1 MPSPRPAPIARLD
14 QMSVL
19 ASPIRQ
25 EMLDMIARVG
35 RPVCLTEVGS
45 LLGRPSDGLYY
56 HARMLEK
63 SGLLKSSGSR
73 TRQGRRETRF
83 RAVAPQFILRYPK
96 SGSRSTRALVSIVGS
111 LLRLG
116 LRDFR
121 RALAGGQ
128 ARTDGP
134 TRDLWALRTTGW
146 LRPEHVR
153 RVNRLIQTLAD
164 EASRTEPKG
173 RLYAVSVLLAP
184 LDHRSNRTGRR
195 PRRRGRA

>member
-25 EMLDMIARVG
+25 ARLDMIARAG
-35 RPVCLTEVGS
+35 RPARLTEVGS
-45 LLGRPSDGLYY
+45 LLGRPSDGLSS

-63 SGLLKSSGSR
+63 SGLLESSGSR

-116 LRDFR
+116 LRAFR
-121 RALAGGQ
+121 RALAREP
-128 ARTDGP
+128 ARTPGP
-134 TRDLWALRTTGW
+134 DPDLQPLLRT
-146 LRPEHVR
+146 
-153 RVNRLIQTLAD
+153 
-164 EASRTEPKG
+164 S
-173 RLYAVSVLLAP
+173 
-184 LDHRSNRTGRR
+184 
-195 PRRRGRA
+195 